1 MPRFESSAEVDVDV
15 YEFLESCSD
24 WDKAEALEQL
34 LDEVPE
40 SDRLE
45 KALKKSLAEKFSGM
59 SLGSP
64 DLGGDN
70 LNYDQEEF
78 MSSLNKLNKAYYQ
91 LSNEEL
97 EIINK
102 IAKRF

>member
-64 DLGGDN
+64 ALGGDN

-102 IAKRF
+102 MSKRF